1 MEKLIEDFQIPNK
14 KIETWKYTDL
24 QKFFEKNNFEPLLAK
39 GPLINP
45 DETKT
50 EAASIDSNILNNI
63 FFDSEVNFVI
73 FENGCLK
80 KINIKSND
88 LEIESLDNNLENKV
102 FNKKNF
108 TRNDSLLDIN
118 SAFLNDNLVIKVK
131 KNIKLK
137 EPISIF
143 YYNCEQEKYLIN
155 NRINIILEENA
166 EAEINEIFFSNNK
179 TIYWNNVHNYIC
191 LKKNSKLEHYK
202 IQLEAN
208 SALHS
213 SSTSIDCDNS
223 SIYNNFILSVGGNMS
238 RIEVISSINAA
249 DIDFNIKGLYLAK
262 TNQHHDITTLM
273 QHKHPES
280 KSNQHIKGI
289 LQKDSSGVFQGKVV
303 VSKDAQK
310 TDAFQFNQNLL
321 LSENA
326 EVNVKPELEIYA
338 DDVKCSHGA
347 TTGELDEQMLFY
359 LRSRGLN
366 KEEAKKILI
375 EGFVN
380 ELFEN
385 VANKELKKKLLLTSK
400 KIIY

>member
-1 MEKLIEDFQIPNK
+1 MEKLIEDFQIPDK
-14 KIETWKYTDL
+14 KIETWKFTDL
-24 QKFFEKNNFEPLLAK
+24 KKVLEKNNFQPSTRSDTVSTDPAE
-39 GPLINP
+39 IN
-45 DETKT
+45 
-50 EAASIDSNILNNI
+50 SNISNNI
-63 FFDSEVNFVI
+63 FFDPEINFII
-73 FENGCLK
+73 FENGYLK

-88 LEIESLDNNLENKV
+88 LEIKSLDSNLEDKI

-108 TRNDSLLDIN
+108 VRKDSLLDIN
-118 SAFLNDNLVIKVK
+118 STFLNENLIVKVK

-137 EPISIF
+137 KPISIF
-143 YYNCEQEKYLIN
+143 YYNCEEEKYLIN
-155 NRINIILEENA
+155 NRVNIILEENS

-179 TIYWNNVHNYIC
+179 SIYWNNVHNYIC

-202 IQLEAN
+202 VQLESKNAV
-208 SALHS
+208 HS
-213 SSTSIDCDNS
+213 SSSSIDCENS
-223 SIYNNFILSVGGNMS
+223 SIYNNFIFSVGGNMS
-238 RIEVISSINAA
+238 RIEVISSINA
-249 DIDFNIKGLYLAK
+249 DGIDFNIKGLYLAK

-289 LQKDSSGVFQGKVV
+289 LQEDSSGVFQGKVV
-303 VSKDAQK
+303 VSQDAQK

-375 EGFVN
+375 EGFIN

>member
-1 MEKLIEDFQIPNK
+1 MDQRLIKDFEIPNK
-14 KIETWKYTDL
+14 KIEAWKYTDL
-24 QKFFEKNNFEPLLAK
+24 KKFFEKNNFK
-39 GPLINP
+39 PLIKQ
-45 DETKT
+45 DEAITDPL
-50 EAASIDSNILNNI
+50 SIDSNISNNI
-63 FFDSEVNFVI
+63 FFDPEVNFVI
-73 FENGCLK
+73 FENGCLE

-88 LEIESLDNNLENKV
+88 LEIESLDNKLENKV

-118 SAFLNDNLVIKVK
+118 SSFLNDNLVIKVK

-179 TIYWNNVHNYIC
+179 SIYWNNIHNYIY

-213 SSTSIDCDNS
+213 SSSSIDCDNS
-223 SIYNNFILSVGGNMS
+223 SIYNNFIFSVGGNMS

-326 EVNVKPELEIYA
+326 QVNIKPELEIYA

-375 EGFVN
+375 EGFIN
-380 ELFEN
+380 ELFDD
-385 VANKELKKKLLLTSK
+385 VANKKLKKKLLFISK
-400 KIIY
+400 KIVY

>member
-1 MEKLIEDFQIPNK
+1 M
-14 KIETWKYTDL
+14 
-24 QKFFEKNNFEPLLAK
+24 
-39 GPLINP
+39 
-45 DETKT
+45 
-50 EAASIDSNILNNI
+50 
-63 FFDSEVNFVI
+63 
-73 FENGCLK
+73 
-80 KINIKSND
+80 
-88 LEIESLDNNLENKV
+88 
-102 FNKKNF
+102 
-108 TRNDSLLDIN
+108 
-118 SAFLNDNLVIKVK
+118 
-131 KNIKLK
+131 
-137 EPISIF
+137 
-143 YYNCEQEKYLIN
+143 
-155 NRINIILEENA
+155 
-166 EAEINEIFFSNNK
+166 
-179 TIYWNNVHNYIC
+179 
-191 LKKNSKLEHYK
+191 
-202 IQLEAN
+202 
-208 SALHS
+208 
-213 SSTSIDCDNS
+213 
-223 SIYNNFILSVGGNMS
+223 
-238 RIEVISSINAA
+238 
-249 DIDFNIKGLYLAK
+249 AK
-262 TNQHHDITTLM
+262 TSQHHDITTLM

-303 VSKDAQK
+303 VSQDAQK

>member
-24 QKFFEKNNFEPLLAK
+24 QKFFEKNNFEPL
-39 GPLINP
+39 INP

-50 EAASIDSNILNNI
+50 EPVSIDSNVLNNI
-63 FFDSEVNFVI
+63 FFDPEINFII
-73 FENGCLK
+73 FENGYLK
-80 KINIKSND
+80 KINIESND
-88 LEIESLDNNLENKV
+88 LEIKSLDSNLEDKI

-118 SAFLNDNLVIKVK
+118 SFFLNDNLVIKVK
-131 KNIKLK
+131 KNTKLK
-137 EPISIF
+137 KPISIF
-143 YYNCEQEKYLIN
+143 YYNCEEEKYLIN
-155 NRINIILEENA
+155 NRVNIILEENA

-179 TIYWNNVHNYIC
+179 SIYWNNVHNYIC

-223 SIYNNFILSVGGNMS
+223 SIYNNFIFSVGGNMS

-303 VSKDAQK
+303 VSQDAQK

-359 LRSRGLN
+359 LRTRGLN

-375 EGFVN
+375 EGFIN
-380 ELFEN
+380 ELFDDVE
-385 VANKELKKKLLLTSK
+385 NKELKKKLLLTSK

>member
-1 MEKLIEDFQIPNK
+1 MEKLIEDFQIPDK

-24 QKFFEKNNFEPLLAK
+24 QKFFEKNNFEPL
-39 GPLINP
+39 INP

-50 EAASIDSNILNNI
+50 GPGSIDSNILNNI
-63 FFDSEVNFVI
+63 FFDPEVNFVI

-88 LEIESLDNNLENKV
+88 LEIESLDNKLENKV

-118 SAFLNDNLVIKVK
+118 SFFLNDNLVIKVK

-179 TIYWNNVHNYIC
+179 SIYWNNVHNYIC

-223 SIYNNFILSVGGNMS
+223 SIYNNFIFSVGGNMS

-289 LQKDSSGVFQGKVV
+289 LQEDSSGVFQGKVV
-303 VSKDAQK
+303 VSQDAQK

>member
-24 QKFFEKNNFEPLLAK
+24 QKFFEKNNFEPL
-39 GPLINP
+39 INP

-50 EAASIDSNILNNI
+50 GPGSIDSNILNNI
-63 FFDSEVNFVI
+63 FFDPKINFII
-73 FENGCLK
+73 FENGYLK
-80 KINIKSND
+80 KINIVSND
-88 LEIESLDNNLENKV
+88 LEIKSLDSNLEDKI

-118 SAFLNDNLVIKVK
+118 SFFLNHNLVIKVK
-131 KNIKLK
+131 KNTKLK
-137 EPISIF
+137 KPISIF
-143 YYNCEQEKYLIN
+143 YYNCEEEKYLIN
-155 NRINIILEENA
+155 NRVNIILEENA

-179 TIYWNNVHNYIC
+179 SIYWNNVHNYIC

-202 IQLEAN
+202 VQLESKNAV
-208 SALHS
+208 HS
-213 SSTSIDCDNS
+213 SSSSIDCENS
-223 SIYNNFILSVGGNMS
+223 SIYDNFIFSVGGNMS

-249 DIDFNIKGLYLAK
+249 DINFNIKGLYLAK

-289 LQKDSSGVFQGKVV
+289 LQEDSSGVFQGKVV
-303 VSKDAQK
+303 VSQDAQK

>member
-1 MEKLIEDFQIPNK
+1 MEKLIKDFEIPNK
-14 KIETWKYTDL
+14 KIEAWKFTDL
-24 QKFFEKNNFEPLLAK
+24 KKIFEKNNFEPFIK
-39 GPLINP
+39 P
-45 DETKT
+45 DVMKTKHAT
-50 EAASIDSNILNNI
+50 IDPHILNNI
-63 FFDSEVNFVI
+63 FFDPKINFVI

-80 KINIKSND
+80 KINIKSDN
-88 LEIESLDNNLENKV
+88 LEIKSPDNNSANKM

-118 SAFLNDNLVIKVK
+118 SSFLNDNLVIKVK

-137 EPISIF
+137 KPITIF
-143 YYNCEQEKYLIN
+143 YYNSEEKKYLIN
-155 NRINIILEENA
+155 NRINIILEENS

-179 TIYWNNVHNYIC
+179 SVYWNNVHNYIC

-202 IQLEAN
+202 IQLEGSN
-208 SALHS
+208 ALHS
-213 SSTSIDCDNS
+213 SSNNVDCDTS
-223 SIYNNFILSVGGNMS
+223 SIYNSFIFSVGGIIS

-249 DIDFNIKGLYLAK
+249 DINFNIKGLYLAK

-280 KSNQHIKGI
+280 KSNQHVKGI
-289 LQKDSSGVFQGKVV
+289 LQKESSGVFQGKVIV
-303 VSKDAQK
+303 AQDAQK

-326 EVNVKPELEIYA
+326 EVNAKPELEIYA

-347 TTGELDEQMLFY
+347 TTGELDEEMLFY

-375 EGFVN
+375 EGFIN
-380 ELFEN
+380 ELFDDVE
-385 VANKELKKKLLLTSK
+385 NKELKKKLLLTSK

>member
-24 QKFFEKNNFEPLLAK
+24 QKFFEKNNFEPL
-39 GPLINP
+39 INL
-45 DETKT
+45 DEPKT
-50 EAASIDSNILNNI
+50 EPVSIDSNVLNNI
-63 FFDSEVNFVI
+63 FFDPEINFII
-73 FENGCLK
+73 FENGYLK
-80 KINIKSND
+80 EINIESND
-88 LEIESLDNNLENKV
+88 LEIKSLDSNLEDKI

-118 SAFLNDNLVIKVK
+118 SFFLNDNLVIKVK
-131 KNIKLK
+131 KNTKLK
-137 EPISIF
+137 KPISIF
-143 YYNCEQEKYLIN
+143 YYNCEEEKYLIN
-155 NRINIILEENA
+155 NRVNIILEENA

-179 TIYWNNVHNYIC
+179 SIYWNNVHNYIC

-202 IQLEAN
+202 VQLESKNAV
-208 SALHS
+208 HS
-213 SSTSIDCDNS
+213 SSSSIDCENS
-223 SIYNNFILSVGGNMS
+223 SIYNNFIFSIGGNMS
-238 RIEVISSINAA
+238 RIEVISSINSA
-249 DIDFNIKGLYLAK
+249 DINFNIKGLYLAK

-289 LQKDSSGVFQGKVV
+289 LQKDSSGVFQGKVIV
-303 VSKDAQK
+303 AQDAQK

-321 LSENA
+321 LSETA
-326 EVNVKPELEIYA
+326 EVNAKPELEIYA

-347 TTGELDEQMLFY
+347 TTGELDEEMLFY

-366 KEEAKKILI
+366 KEEAKKLLI
-375 EGFVN
+375 EGFIN
-380 ELFEN
+380 ELFDDIE
-385 VANKELKKKLLLTSK
+385 NKELKKKLLLTSK

>member
-1 MEKLIEDFQIPNK
+1 MEKLIKDFEIPNK
-14 KIETWKYTDL
+14 KIETWKFTDL
-24 QKFFEKNNFEPLLAK
+24 KKIFEKNNFKPFIKPSETTDKSIP
-39 GPLINP
+39 IN
-45 DETKT
+45 
-50 EAASIDSNILNNI
+50 SNISKNI
-63 FFDSEVNFVI
+63 FFNSKINFVI
-73 FENGCLK
+73 FENSCLK
-80 KINIKSND
+80 KINVNSNHLEIKSSKNSS
-88 LEIESLDNNLENKV
+88 EKKIFS
-102 FNKKNF
+102 KKNF
-108 TRNDSLLDIN
+108 SRKDSLFEIN
-118 SAFLNDNLVIKVK
+118 NAFLNENLIIRVK
-131 KNIKLK
+131 KNKKLNK
-137 EPISIF
+137 PISIF
-143 YYNCEQEKYLIN
+143 YYNCEKEKYLIN

-179 TIYWNNVHNYIC
+179 SIYWNNVHNYIC

-213 SSTSIDCDNS
+213 SSSSIDCDNS
-223 SIYNNFILSVGGNMS
+223 SIYNNFIFSVGGNMS

-249 DIDFNIKGLYLAK
+249 NIDFNIKGLYLAK

-310 TDAFQFNQNLL
+310 TNAFQFNQNLL

-338 DDVKCSHGA
+338 DDVRCSHGA
-347 TTGELDEQMLFY
+347 TTGELDEEMLFY

-375 EGFVN
+375 EGFIN
-380 ELFEN
+380 ELFDDVE
-385 VANKELKKKLLLTSK
+385 NKELKKKLLLTSK

>member
-1 MEKLIEDFQIPNK
+1 MDQRLIKDFEIPNK

-24 QKFFEKNNFEPLLAK
+24 QKFFEKNNFEPL
-39 GPLINP
+39 INP

-50 EAASIDSNILNNI
+50 EPVSIDSNVLNNI
-63 FFDSEVNFVI
+63 FFDPEINFII
-73 FENGCLK
+73 FENGYLK
-80 KINIKSND
+80 KINIESND
-88 LEIESLDNNLENKV
+88 LEIKSLDSNLEDKI

-118 SAFLNDNLVIKVK
+118 SFFLNDNLVIKVK

-179 TIYWNNVHNYIC
+179 SIYWNNVHNYIC

-223 SIYNNFILSVGGNMS
+223 SIYNNFIFSVGGNMS

-289 LQKDSSGVFQGKVV
+289 LQEDSSGVFQGKVV
-303 VSKDAQK
+303 VSQDAQK

-347 TTGELDEQMLFY
+347 PTGELDEQMLFY

>member
-1 MEKLIEDFQIPNK
+1 MDQRLIKDFEIPNK

-24 QKFFEKNNFEPLLAK
+24 KKVFEKNNFEPLIK
-39 GPLINP
+39 PN
-45 DETKT
+45 ETKT
-50 EAASIDSNILNNI
+50 EPLKIDSNISNNI
-63 FFDSEVNFVI
+63 FFDPEVNFVI
-73 FENGCLK
+73 FENGCLE

-179 TIYWNNVHNYIC
+179 SIYWNNVHSYIC

-202 IQLEAN
+202 IQLEAS

-213 SSTSIDCDNS
+213 SSSSIDCDNS
-223 SIYNNFILSVGGNMS
+223 SIYNNFIFSVGGNMS

-385 VANKELKKKLLLTSK
+385 VVNKELKKKLLLTSK

>member
-1 MEKLIEDFQIPNK
+1 MDQRLIKDFEIPNK

-24 QKFFEKNNFEPLLAK
+24 KKVFEKNNFEPLIK
-39 GPLINP
+39 P

-50 EAASIDSNILNNI
+50 EHVSIDSNISNNI
-63 FFDSEVNFVI
+63 FFDPEVNFVI
-73 FENGCLK
+73 FKNGYLE

-118 SAFLNDNLVIKVK
+118 SFFLNDILVIKVK
-131 KNIKLK
+131 KNTKLK
-137 EPISIF
+137 KPISIF
-143 YYNCEQEKYLIN
+143 YYNCEEEKYLIN
-155 NRINIILEENA
+155 NRVNIILEENA

-179 TIYWNNVHNYIC
+179 SIYWNNVHNYIC

-202 IQLEAN
+202 VQLESKNAV
-208 SALHS
+208 HS
-213 SSTSIDCDNS
+213 SSSSIDCENS
-223 SIYNNFILSVGGNMS
+223 SIYNNFIFSVGGNMS

-310 TDAFQFNQNLL
+310 TNAFQFNQNLL

-347 TTGELDEQMLFY
+347 ATGELDEQMLFY